1 MTVPIDLDTLNP
13 DPLVELAAWV
23 QQARSAGHRLAEAF
37 ALATADGGGRPAV
50 RMVLLRGIAPDGLR
64 FYTNHES
71 PKGRD
76 LAANPLG
83 AATFWWERTD
93 RQIRVSGEVS
103 PLDRGEAEAYWANR
117 PRGHQLAAWASAQ
130 SQPIDHRSALKA
142 RVKSMTTHFAEVETV
157 PLPPFWGGY
166 RLAAEVVEFWESRPD
181 RLHDRIEYRRRDG
194 TWERR
199 RLQP

>member
-1 MTVPIDLDTLNP
+1 MPVDPDTPDL
-13 DPLVELAAWV
+13 DPLVELAAWIEH
-23 QQARSAGHRLAEAF
+23 ARAAGHRLPEAF
-37 ALATADGGGRPAV
+37 ALATANRDGRPAV
-50 RMVLLRGIAPDGLR
+50 RMVLLRGIESDGLR

-76 LAANPLG
+76 LAVNPRA
-83 AATFWWERTD
+83 AATFWWE
-93 RQIRVSGEVS
+93 QIAHQVRISGGVSVLEPS
-103 PLDRGEAEAYWANR
+103 EAETYWSGR

-130 SQPIDHRSALKA
+130 SQPVANRAALEAQVQSVAA
-142 RVKSMTTHFAEVETV
+142 RFGEEAPI

-166 RLAAEVVEFWESRPD
+166 RLTPEVVEFWESRSD
-181 RLHDRIEYRRRDG
+181 RLHDRIEYRRQPDG